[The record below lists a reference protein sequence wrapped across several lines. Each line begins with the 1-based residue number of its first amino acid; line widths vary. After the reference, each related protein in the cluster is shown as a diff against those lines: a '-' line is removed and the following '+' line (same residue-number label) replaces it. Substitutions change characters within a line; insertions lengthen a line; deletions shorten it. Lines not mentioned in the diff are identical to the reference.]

1 MTQAF
6 SYQESQQR
14 GAVAALVGRCERIVG
29 KGWLPETE
37 ELRPRQLIT
46 ETCGAFDMLTV
57 AERPVVQVGDHDPER
72 SAA

>member
-6 SYQESQQR
+6 SYQESKQR
-14 GAVAALVGRCERIVG
+14 GAVAALIGRCEKIAGMGV
-29 KGWLPETE
+29 LPETE
-37 ELRPRQLIT
+37 EIRLRQIIV
-46 ETCGAFDMLTV
+46 ETCGAFGMLTQ

>member
-14 GAVAALVGRCERIVG
+14 GAVAALVGCCEKIVG
-29 KGWLPETE
+29 LGRLPETE
-37 ELRPRQLIT
+37 ESRLRQLIV
-46 ETCGAFDMLTV
+46 ETCGAFGMLTQ